1 MHSQFA
7 VSVGRLLWVVKWWF
21 PGTVTKHLSR
31 ARAKVMQPDSLSLRE
46 VKTCINSLP
55 FQVSFDYFTNCIKMD
70 TYILNT
76 TEKIAPEN

>member
-1 MHSQFA
+1 MGCQMV
-7 VSVGRLLWVVKWWF
+7 VSRNRDQASL
-21 PGTVTKHLSR
+21 PCP
-31 ARAKVMQPDSLSLRE
+31 AKVMQPDSLSLRE